1 MSDHDQSET
10 SERAIY
16 LTDEEIGA
24 LLASTAEARS
34 LVEMLSKDKREDYV
48 TTPWWS
54 ANEKLLD
61 ALGQAPLRE
70 QREAR

>member
-34 LVEMLSKDKREDYV
+34 LVEMLSKDKRED
-48 TTPWWS
+48 
-54 ANEKLLD
+54 
-61 ALGQAPLRE
+61 
-70 QREAR
+70 